1 MKMKQNKRGR
11 PVLDEQQKVDR
22 ELLKQKFLE
31 NSIEALETIVNIMRF
46 SMDSNARLK
55 ASSFILNKVI
65 PEGFVFDDVIDRN
78 ITLHIVTS
86 SPDDTIPYEEQ
97 EKIIRE
103 AENEVS
109 EVDDS
114 WGMEIYE
121 PKKEAVKS

>member
-1 MKMKQNKRGR
+1 MKMKQKQGR

-65 PEGFVFDDVIDRN
+65 PEGFSFDDVIDHN
-78 ITLHIVTS
+78 ITLNLVTS
-86 SPDDTIPYEEQ
+86 SLDDTIPYEEQ
-97 EKIIRE
+97 KKLIRE

-109 EVDDS
+109 ETDDS

-121 PKKEAVKS
+121 SKKEDIKS

>member
-1 MKMKQNKRGR
+1 MKMKQSKRGR

-46 SMDSNARLK
+46 SMDSNARIK

-78 ITLHIVTS
+78 ITLHIVTC

-103 AENEVS
+103 AEDEVS